1 MTTIAELWQA
11 IENQYAAQGA
21 LHLLKPGA
29 SAQALDALE
38 AQIGQP
44 LPADLRESLL
54 RHDGSTDSG
63 WVHGELLSVAGR
75 MRERAIWM
83 ELLESGT
90 FADLAQFNADEPAVQ
105 PGWWHPG
112 WLPLDADG
120 GGNGAFVDLAPGR
133 AGQVGQV
140 RDMDHE
146 VGPGAEA
153 HSLAAY
159 LQRVLQV
166 LESGEYRYYRHA
178 EDDFEGMCTADEIA
192 DFEDED

>member
-63 WVHGELLSVAGR
+63 WVHGELLSVAG
-75 MRERAIWM
+75 MVGAPQGWQTAPQPI
-83 ELLESGT
+83 LPVTL
-90 FADLAQFNADEPAVQ
+90 ADLAAQVVAAEGFTA
-105 PGWWHPG
+105 
-112 WLPLDADG
+112 LDAPVRRLTMPDIPSPH
-120 GGNGAFVDLAPGR
+120 NPVLLDRAVPSVAAIHAALNDL
-133 AGQVGQV
+133 
-140 RDMDHE
+140 
-146 VGPGAEA
+146 
-153 HSLAAY
+153 
-159 LQRVLQV
+159 
-166 LESGEYRYYRHA
+166 LE
-178 EDDFEGMCTADEIA
+178 F
-192 DFEDED
+192 